1 MKSQLKP
8 QQRPQLRRLVLIL
21 GDQLDLQ
28 SSALRDFDPKVDEI
42 IMIESANEAQ
52 YVWSHKAKIALFL
65 SAMRH
70 FAKAIEKSGY
80 PLTYI
85 KESPLPIV
93 EVLKEQILQKK
104 IKHLICVEPGEWRL
118 KQAIEELAKEL
129 GIELDMRPDE
139 HFYCS
144 RQEFI
149 EWAANKKELRLEYFY
164 RLMRKTH
171 NILLD
176 RDGNPEGGQWNFD
189 QDNRKPYPKKGPG
202 IIDAPASFECDV
214 ITQEVLAF
222 VTKAYPDH
230 PGSLESFNWPVTRE
244 QAVEAL
250 DYFVE
255 YRLRNFGVYQD
266 AMWTNTPFGWHSIL
280 SSALNL
286 KLLNPR
292 EVIDAVLI
300 AWKKYSLDL
309 STIEGF
315 IRQIL
320 GWREFVRGMYYLDM
334 PQMAQDNYY
343 QHRNSLPKWYWN
355 GQTQMACMKDA
366 IGQTLQ
372 YGYAH
377 HIQRLMVTGNF
388 ALLAEILPQEVCD
401 WYLAIYVD
409 AIEWVE
415 LPNTAGMA
423 LFANGG
429 RFTSKPYIAS
439 GAYIKRMSNY
449 CSSCKYK
456 PEVRY
461 GEDACPITTL
471 YWNFLIKHQAE
482 LEKNPRT
489 RLMTANLNKI
499 DASEQKKI
507 EQHAHK
513 LLNNLEN
520 I

>member
-1 MKSQLKP
+1 MGQK
-8 QQRPQLRRLVLIL
+8 RLILIL

-28 SSALRDFDPKVDEI
+28 GSALKDFKRDTDEL
-42 IMIESANEAQ
+42 IMIESSNEAQ
-52 YVWSHKAKIALFL
+52 YVWSHKAKVALFL

-70 FAKAIEKSGY
+70 FASELEEQQY

-85 KESPLPIV
+85 KESTLSIV
-93 EVLKEQILQKK
+93 EVLREQLQKK
-104 IKHLICVEPGEWRL
+104 GIQRLVCTEPGEWRL
-118 KQAIEELAKEL
+118 KIAIEQLTQDL
-129 GIELDMRPDE
+129 NIELDMREDN

-144 RQEFI
+144 HQEFLA
-149 EWAANKKELRLEYFY
+149 WATGKKELRLEYFY

-171 NILLD
+171 HILVD
-176 RDGNPEGGQWNFD
+176 KNGDPEGGQWNFD

-202 IIDAPASFECDV
+202 IIDAPSSFVPDD
-214 ITQEVLAF
+214 ITKEVMTY
-222 VTKAYPDH
+222 VVKTYSDH
-230 PGSLESFNWPVTRE
+230 PGSLENFNWPVTRK
-244 QAVEAL
+244 QALEAL

-255 YRLRNFGVYQD
+255 YRLRNFGIFQD
-266 AMWTNTPFGWHSIL
+266 AMWTDTPFGWHSIL
-280 SSALNL
+280 SSSLNL

-292 EVIDAVLI
+292 EVVNAVLV

-309 STIEGF
+309 SDVEGF

-334 PQMAQDNYY
+334 PQMAQDNFYG
-343 QHRNSLPKWYWN
+343 HDRKLPAWYWT
-355 GQTQMACMKDA
+355 GQTQMACMQDA

-388 ALLAEILPQEVCD
+388 ALLAELLPNEVCD

-449 CSSCKYK
+449 CGSCQYK
-456 PEVRY
+456 PDVRF
-461 GEDACPITTL
+461 GESACPITTL
-471 YWNFLIKHQAE
+471 YWNFLIKHRDQFEAS
-482 LEKNPRT
+482 PRT
-489 RLMTANLNKI
+489 RLMTANLKRI
-499 DASEQKKI
+499 SDEDQKEI
-507 EQHAHK
+507 TLHAQQI
-513 LLNNLEN
+513 LNNLDAL
-520 I
+520 

>member
-1 MKSQLKP
+1 MKHPK
-8 QQRPQLRRLVLIL
+8 RLILIL
-21 GDQLDLQ
+21 GDQLDFQ
-28 SSALRDFDPKVDEI
+28 SAALKNFDFKADEI
-42 IMIESANEAQ
+42 IMIESAHEAK
-52 YVWSHKAKIALFL
+52 YVWTHKAKIALFL
-65 SAMRH
+65 TAMRH
-70 FAKAIEKSGY
+70 FAQELKRQKY
-80 PLTYI
+80 PVTYI
-85 KESPLPIV
+85 QESPLPIV
-93 EVLKEQILQKK
+93 DVLKDYILKNGVK
-104 IKHLICVEPGEWRL
+104 RLVCVEPGEWRL
-118 KQAIEELAKEL
+118 KRAIEALVKDL
-129 GIELDMRPDE
+129 QLDLEMREDE

-149 EWAANKKELRLEYFY
+149 DWTANKKELRLEYFY
-164 RLMRKTH
+164 RLMRKKH
-171 NILLD
+171 DVLID
-176 RDGNPEGGQWNFD
+176 KEGNPEGGQWNFD

-202 IIDAPASFECDV
+202 MIDAPVSFEADS
-214 ITQEVLAF
+214 ITKEVLSY
-222 VTKAYPDH
+222 VEKKYPDH
-230 PGSLESFNWPVTRE
+230 PGLLASFNWPVTRE
-244 QAVEAL
+244 QALEAL
-250 DYFVE
+250 DYFVQ

-266 AMWTNTPFGWHSIL
+266 AMWTDTPFGWHSIL
-280 SSALNL
+280 SSSLNL

-292 EVIDAVLI
+292 EVIAAVLG

-309 STIEGF
+309 STVEGF

-343 QHRNSLPKWYWN
+343 QHQNSLPEWYWT
-355 GQTQMACMKDA
+355 GKTGMACMKDA

-388 ALLAEILPQEVCD
+388 ALLAEILPQEVCE

-449 CSSCKYK
+449 CGSCKYK
-456 PEVRY
+456 PDIRF
-461 GEDACPITTL
+461 GEEACPITTL
-471 YWNFLIKHQAE
+471 YWNFLIKHRDQFEAS
-482 LEKNPRT
+482 PRT
-489 RLMTANLNKI
+489 RLMTANLKRI
-499 DASEQKKI
+499 SDEDQKEI
-507 EQHAHK
+507 TLHAK
-513 LLNNLEN
+513 DILSRLNDL
-520 I
+520 

>member
-1 MKSQLKP
+1 MGQK
-8 QQRPQLRRLVLIL
+8 RLILIL

-28 SSALRDFDPKVDEI
+28 GSALKDFKRDTDEL
-42 IMIESANEAQ
+42 IMIESSNEAQ
-52 YVWSHKAKIALFL
+52 YVWSHKAKVALFL

-70 FAKAIEKSGY
+70 FASELEGQQY

-85 KESPLPIV
+85 KESTLSIV
-93 EVLKEQILQKK
+93 EVLREQLQKK
-104 IKHLICVEPGEWRL
+104 GIQRLVCTEPGEWRL
-118 KQAIEELAKEL
+118 KIAIEQLAQDL
-129 GIELDMRPDE
+129 NIALDMREDN

-144 RQEFI
+144 HQEFLA
-149 EWAANKKELRLEYFY
+149 WATGKKELRLEYFY

-171 NILLD
+171 HILVD
-176 RDGNPEGGQWNFD
+176 KNGDPEGGQWNFD

-202 IIDAPASFECDV
+202 IIDAPSSFVPDD
-214 ITQEVLAF
+214 ITKEVMTY
-222 VTKAYPDH
+222 VVKTYSDH
-230 PGSLESFNWPVTRE
+230 PGSLENFNWPVTRK
-244 QAVEAL
+244 QALEAL

-255 YRLRNFGVYQD
+255 YRLRNFGIFQD
-266 AMWTNTPFGWHSIL
+266 AMWMDTPFGWHSIL
-280 SSALNL
+280 SSSLNL

-292 EVIDAVLI
+292 EVVNAVLV

-309 STIEGF
+309 SDVEGF

-334 PQMAQDNYY
+334 PQMAQDNFYG
-343 QHRNSLPKWYWN
+343 HDRKLPAWYWT
-355 GQTQMACMKDA
+355 GQTQMACMQDA

-388 ALLAEILPQEVCD
+388 ALLAEILPSEVCD

-449 CSSCKYK
+449 CGSCQYK
-456 PEVRY
+456 PDVRF
-461 GEDACPITTL
+461 GESACPITTL
-471 YWNFLIKHQAE
+471 YWNFLIKHRDQFEAS
-482 LEKNPRT
+482 PRT
-489 RLMTANLNKI
+489 KLMTANLKRI
-499 DASEQKKI
+499 SDEDQKEI
-507 EQHAHK
+507 TLHAQQI
-513 LLNNLEN
+513 LNNLDAL
-520 I
+520 

>member
-1 MKSQLKP
+1 MRHYK
-8 QQRPQLRRLVLIL
+8 RLILIL
-21 GDQLDLQ
+21 GDQLDLRGA
-28 SSALRDFDPKVDEI
+28 ALRDVDPKLDEV
-42 IMIESANEAQ
+42 IMIESTDEAQ

-70 FAKAIEKSGY
+70 FAKSLEELKY
-80 PLTYI
+80 KLTYI
-85 KESPLPIV
+85 KEGSQKIT
-93 EVLKEQILQKK
+93 EVLRAHILDKS
-104 IKHLICVEPGEWRL
+104 ITHLICVEPGEWRL
-118 KQAIEELAKEL
+118 KIAIEALARDLK
-129 GIELDMRPDE
+129 IELDMRDDQ

-144 RQEFI
+144 RQDFLD
-149 EWAANKKELRLEYFY
+149 WTSNKKELRLEYFY
-164 RLMRKTH
+164 RLMRKKH
-171 NILLD
+171 GILID
-176 RDGNPEGGQWNFD
+176 ADGNPEGGQWNFD

-202 IIDAPASFECDV
+202 IIDSPASFEIDA
-214 ITQEVLAF
+214 ISLEVLDY
-222 VTKAYPDH
+222 VGRVYQDH
-230 PGSLESFNWPVTRE
+230 PGSLEFFNWPVTRE
-244 QAVEAL
+244 QALAAL

-255 YRLRNFGVYQD
+255 YRLRNFGIYQD
-266 AMWTNTPFGWHSIL
+266 AMWTATPFGWHSIL
-280 SSALNL
+280 SSSLNL

-292 EVIDAVLI
+292 EVIDAVLV
-300 AWKKYSLDL
+300 AWRKYSLEL
-309 STIEGF
+309 STVEGF

-334 PQMAQDNYY
+334 PKMAEDNYY
-343 QHRNSLPKWYWN
+343 SHTRPLPKWYWT
-355 GQTQMACMKDA
+355 GDTQMICMQDA

-388 ALLAEILPQEVCD
+388 ALLAEVLPSEVCD

-456 PEVRY
+456 PDIRY
-461 GEDACPITTL
+461 GEIACPITTL
-471 YWNFLIKHQAE
+471 YWNFLIKHRTQFE
-482 LEKNPRT
+482 SNPRT
-489 RLMTANLNKI
+489 RLMTANLAKI
-499 DASEQKKI
+499 SNEDQQSIQL
-507 EQHAHK
+507 HATHI
-513 LLNNLEN
+513 LNHLDML
-520 I
+520 

>member
-1 MKSQLKP
+1 MKNQKGSPK
-8 QQRPQLRRLVLIL
+8 RLILIL

-28 SSALRDFDPKVDEI
+28 GSALRDINPQSDEI

-52 YVWSHKAKIALFL
+52 YVWSHKAKIVLFL

-70 FAKAIEKSGY
+70 FAVELEKRGY
-80 PLTYI
+80 SLTYI
-85 KESPLPIV
+85 KNSPLPLL
-93 EVLKEQILQKK
+93 ESLKAQILQKK
-104 IKHLICVEPGEWRL
+104 VTHLVCIEPGEWRL
-118 KQAIEELAKEL
+118 KQAIEALVNELN
-129 GIELDMRPDE
+129 IELDMREDS
-139 HFYCS
+139 HFYCT
-144 RQEFI
+144 RQEFV

-164 RLMRKTH
+164 RLMRKRH
-171 NILLD
+171 NILVD
-176 RDGNPEGGQWNFD
+176 REGNPEGGQWNFD

-202 IIDAPASFECDV
+202 LIDAPAAFEVDA
-214 ITQEVLAF
+214 ITQEVVDYVQKF
-222 VTKAYPDH
+222 YSSH
-230 PGSLESFNWPVTRE
+230 PGPLESFNWPVTRE
-244 QAVEAL
+244 QAIQAL
-250 DYFVE
+250 QYFVE

-266 AMWTNTPFGWHSIL
+266 AMWTDTPFGWHSIL

-292 EVIDAVLI
+292 EVIDAVI
-300 AWKKYSLDL
+300 VAWKKYSLDL

-334 PQMAQDNYY
+334 PQMAQDNFY
-343 QHRNSLPKWYWN
+343 QHQRSLPKWYWT
-355 GQTQMACMKDA
+355 GKTQMACMKDA

-388 ALLAEILPQEVCD
+388 ALLAEILPQEVCE

-449 CSSCKYK
+449 CSACKYK
-456 PEVRY
+456 PDVRY
-461 GEDACPITTL
+461 GDEACPVTTL
-471 YWNFLIKHQAE
+471 YWNFLIKHREQFE
-482 LEKNPRT
+482 SSPRT
-489 RLMTANLNKI
+489 RLMTANLKRISDEDQAKI
-499 DASEQKKI
+499 TLHAQHILSNLDA
-507 EQHAHK
+507 
-513 LLNNLEN
+513 L
-520 I
+520 